1 MKKINM
7 AEPYFTEGEKEI
19 IKKEVSKILDT
30 SLSMGPNVLKFQEE
44 FSKKIKANYSVAMN
58 SCTSALE
65 AAIQFFNVD
74 NEEVIIPCQSFI
86 ATAMAVILS
95 GGKPVFAEIEKNTL
109 NLNFEDVRK
118 KINSRT
124 KGVVLVHMAGT
135 ISPDIFDLVKLC
147 KDNNLFLIE
156 DAAHTPGAFIDGNH
170 AGTIGDVGCFSFYP
184 SKIITCGEGGMLSTS
199 NERIYKFARSYQNRG
214 RDMEIKEEIYVNKG
228 RNVRMTEMSA
238 LLGRIQLNN
247 LENFI
252 AKRKKIASFYIEF
265 LKNNKN
271 LFLVVPSNLE
281 NSSFWKFP
289 IILSNHINR
298 DKVILNLNK
307 RGIQADA
314 AYKPPLHLQPVIK
327 NLLNVKKGHLKFSE
341 SILEKHLCLPCHQ
354 NMTIDDAKYV
364 VKNLSEIINQQ

>member
-7 AEPYFTEGEKEI
+7 ADPYFSQEEKEK
-19 IKKEVSKILDT
+19 IKIEVSKILDT
-30 SLSMGPNVLKFQEE
+30 SLSMGPNVFKFQEE
-44 FSKKIKANYSVAMN
+44 FSKKINVNYSIAMN

-65 AAIQFFNVD
+65 AAIQFFNVN

-95 GGKPVFAEIEKNTL
+95 GGRPVFAEIKKDTL
-109 NLNFEDVRK
+109 NLDIDDVRK

-156 DAAHTPGAFIDGNH
+156 DAAHTPGAFIDGKH
-170 AGTIGDVGCFSFYP
+170 AGTIGDAGCFSFYP
-184 SKIITCGEGGMLSTS
+184 SKIITCGEGGMLTTS
-199 NERIYKFARSYQNRG
+199 NEKISKFARSYQNRG
-214 RDMEIKEEIYVNKG
+214 RDMEINEEIYINKG
-228 RNVRMTEMSA
+228 RNVRMTEMNA
-238 LLGRIQLNN
+238 LLGCIQLNN

-252 AKRKKIASFYIEF
+252 AKRKSIASFYIEA
-265 LKNNKN
+265 LKDIKN
-271 LFLVVPSNLE
+271 LYLVVPKNLD

-289 IILSNHINR
+289 IILSDQYNR
-298 DKVILNLNK
+298 DKVIIDLNE

-314 AYKPPLHLQPVIK
+314 AYKPALHLQPIIK
-327 NLLNVKKGHLKFSE
+327 NLLNIEKGHLKFSE

-364 VKNLSEIINQQ
+364 VKNLLEIID

>member
-1 MKKINM
+1 
-7 AEPYFTEGEKEI
+7 
-19 IKKEVSKILDT
+19 
-30 SLSMGPNVLKFQEE
+30 
-44 FSKKIKANYSVAMN
+44 
-58 SCTSALE
+58 
-65 AAIQFFNVD
+65 
-74 NEEVIIPCQSFI
+74 
-86 ATAMAVILS
+86 
-95 GGKPVFAEIEKNTL
+95 
-109 NLNFEDVRK
+109 
-118 KINSRT
+118 
-124 KGVVLVHMAGT
+124 
-135 ISPDIFDLVKLC
+135 
-147 KDNNLFLIE
+147 
-156 DAAHTPGAFIDGNH
+156 
-170 AGTIGDVGCFSFYP
+170 
-184 SKIITCGEGGMLSTS
+184 
-199 NERIYKFARSYQNRG
+199 
-214 RDMEIKEEIYVNKG
+214 MEIKEEIYVNKG

-327 NLLNVKKGHLKFSE
+327 NILNVDKGHLKFSE
-341 SILEKHLCLPCHQ
+341 SILGKHLCLPCHQ

-364 VKNLSEIINQQ
+364 VKNLSEIINQ